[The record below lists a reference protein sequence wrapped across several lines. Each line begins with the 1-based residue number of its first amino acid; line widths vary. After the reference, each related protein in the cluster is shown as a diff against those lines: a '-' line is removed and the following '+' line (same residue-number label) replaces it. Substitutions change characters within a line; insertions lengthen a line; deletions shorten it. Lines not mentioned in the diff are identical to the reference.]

1 MKSVI
6 NYKKYTFNNYYIR
19 NYFNLLTIL
28 HKVYFLFKNYERRVI
43 MKKKIITLLLAIFI
57 TISSIVPAV
66 AMEQTTSDKISNEK
80 TSVNNVGNKENKI
93 LPNGEKGIKS
103 KEEKDSNKLEKE
115 TKQKSNEKNSKEK
128 EFNLLKEAKNVQM
141 RPVKT
146 HDDVIKKNH
155 CEKRKWRTTRDCGTM
170 ADS

>member
-19 NYFNLLTIL
+19 NCFNLLTIL

-66 AMEQTTSDKISNEK
+66 AMEQTTSYKTSNEK
-80 TSVNNVGNKENKI
+80 TSVNNVGNKKNKI

-103 KEEKDSNKLEKE
+103 KEEKDSNKLERRQNRNQMK
-115 TKQKSNEKNSKEK
+115 KI
-128 EFNLLKEAKNVQM
+128 LK
-141 RPVKT
+141 
-146 HDDVIKKNH
+146 KKNLI
-155 CEKRKWRTTRDCGTM
+155 C
-170 ADS
+170 

>member
-1 MKSVI
+1 
-6 NYKKYTFNNYYIR
+6 
-19 NYFNLLTIL
+19 
-28 HKVYFLFKNYERRVI
+28 

-66 AMEQTTSDKISNEK
+66 AMEQTTSDKTSNEK
-80 TSVNNVGNKENKI
+80 TSVDNVGNKENKI

-141 RPVKT
+141 RPNRS
-146 HDDVIKKNH
+146 INH
-155 CEKRKWRTTRDCGTM
+155 
-170 ADS
+170 SY